1 MTTSGVRD
9 ISVTRDDIILTAFSD
24 AGIYAPGAEV
34 PTAGEMT
41 DANLRLNMMIKA
53 LQAASMGLWLNQSF
67 SQTLVA
73 SAQYYTFGPLGTTVL
88 IRPLAIV
95 EARLLDVNGN
105 ESPLAA
111 MSRDE
116 YMALSMKSSTGKVS
130 QFYYDPQTTNGRFY
144 VWPVNSTLT
153 DTIVGTMRVPIQT
166 FVNISDTPD
175 FPQEAFDLLHFGL
188 AVRLSPAYDVPAQKV
203 QLLMALYKTALDDF
217 KDFDREQEVS
227 CFFTV
232 ATR

>member
-1 MTTSGVRD
+1 MPTSGVRD
-9 ISVTRDDIILTAFSD
+9 ISVTRDDIILTAFAD

-34 PTAGEMT
+34 PTAAEVT

-53 LQAASMGLWLNQSF
+53 MQAAGVGLWLNQAF

-73 SAQYYTFGPLGTTVL
+73 SAQSYTFGPLGTTVL
-88 IRPLAIV
+88 IRPLAVV
-95 EARLLDVNGN
+95 EARLRDVNGN
-105 ESPLAA
+105 ETPMAV

-116 YMALSMKSSTGKVS
+116 YMSLPLKSSSGKS
-130 QFYYDPQTTNGRFY
+130 TQFYYDPQTANGKFY
-144 VWPVNSTLT
+144 VWPVNTTLT
-153 DTIVGTMRVPIQT
+153 DTIVGTMRVPIQV
-166 FVNISDTPD
+166 FVNIADTPD
-175 FPQEAFDLLHFGL
+175 FPQEAFDMLHFGL
-188 AVRLSPAYDVPAQKV
+188 AVRLSPAYGVPAQQV

-227 CFFTV
+227 AFFTV

>member
-1 MTTSGVRD
+1 MTTSGIRD
-9 ISVTRDDIILTAFSD
+9 VSVTRDDIILTAFAD

-34 PTAGEMT
+34 PTAAEVT

-53 LQAASMGLWLNQSF
+53 IQAAGMGLWLNQSF

-95 EARLLDVNGN
+95 EARLRDVNGI
-105 ESPLAA
+105 ETPLAA

-116 YMALSMKSSTGKVS
+116 YMMLTNKASTGKVT
-130 QFYYDPQTTNGRFY
+130 QFYYDPQTTNGKFY
-144 VWPVNSTLT
+144 VWPVNTILT
-153 DTIVGTMRVPIQT
+153 DTIIGTMRVPIQT
-166 FVNISDTPD
+166 FVNIADTPD
-175 FPQEAFDLLHFGL
+175 FPQEAFDMLHFGL
-188 AVRLSPAYDVPAQKV
+188 AVRLSPAYGVPPQQV
-203 QLLMALYKTALDDF
+203 QLLMLLYKTALDDF

-232 ATR
+232 AMR